1 MMSEERQC
9 RNSIPMMCQHYPDL
23 GISDTSPVENLLHP
37 IRIVISHPGMR
48 NFCAYSSDIILLGIC
63 WWHHNMLAFFSGYCA
78 KINVGGMKL
87 LKFILRN
94 NDCGLTWQ
102 NDLVTFWKPGEKI
115 LHIAIWLKELIII
128 SRRSQFRLFRASDNS
143 RGRGPVKFRYF
154 HEIPRNSQK
163 NTKYREIRQKYFQ
176 IHVGKTHLILIL
188 AIRPVLFTSNVQI
201 YLETSSLQR
210 VNNVSK
216 LPGVLRWTLRKTGH

>member
-9 RNSIPMMCQHYPDL
+9 RNSIPMMCRHYPDL

-48 NFCAYSSDIILLGIC
+48 NFCAYSSDIILQGIC
-63 WWHHNMLAFFSGYCA
+63 WWHHKILAFFSGYCA
-78 KINVGGMKL
+78 KINGGGMKL

-115 LHIAIWLKELIII
+115 LHIAIWLKELISI
-128 SRRSQFRLFRASDNS
+128 SCRSQFRLFRASDYS
-143 RGRGPVKFRYF
+143 RGRGPAKFRYF
-154 HEIPRNSQK
+154 REIPKKTRNTAKSAR
-163 NTKYREIRQKYFQ
+163 NISKY
-176 IHVGKTHLILIL
+176 
-188 AIRPVLFTSNVQI
+188 
-201 YLETSSLQR
+201 
-210 VNNVSK
+210 VSAK
-216 LPGVLRWTLRKTGH
+216 HI